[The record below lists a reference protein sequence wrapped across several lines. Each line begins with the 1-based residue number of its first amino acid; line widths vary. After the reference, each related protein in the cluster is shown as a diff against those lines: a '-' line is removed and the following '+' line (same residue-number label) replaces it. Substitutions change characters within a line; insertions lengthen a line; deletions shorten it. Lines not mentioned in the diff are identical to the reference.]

1 MIEFGYIACL
11 LAGVCF
17 GIAGTLF
24 YQIWIDTADDWG
36 DSPCRIE
43 FESAGD
49 DMSAFDDLPYWLLPD
64 NEYHESLGRRHTD

>member
-24 YQIWIDTADDWG
+24 YQIWINTADDWG
-36 DSPCRIE
+36 DSQSKIE
-43 FESAGD
+43 AEHPWD
-49 DMSAFDDLPYWLLPD
+49 DYCCDDLPPYLRKDYDPFSSRGSD
-64 NEYHESLGRRHTD
+64 RF